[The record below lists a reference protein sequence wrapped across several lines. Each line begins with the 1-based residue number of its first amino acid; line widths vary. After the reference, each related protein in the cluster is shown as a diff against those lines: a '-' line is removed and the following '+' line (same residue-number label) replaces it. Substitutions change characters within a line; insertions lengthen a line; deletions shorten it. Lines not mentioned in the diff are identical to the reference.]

1 MWTFTEYVADTM
13 SAIQLC
19 DGMINFR
26 DVKSKYWVG
35 VSLEVIDY
43 IVKTADVIN
52 PQMALL
58 CIVSMH
64 P

>member
-1 MWTFTEYVADTM
+1 M
-13 SAIQLC
+13 SDFQLC
-19 DGMINFR
+19 DGILNFR

-43 IVKTADVIN
+43 IVKAADVIN
-52 PQMALL
+52 TQMALL
-58 CIVSMH
+58 CNFQRH